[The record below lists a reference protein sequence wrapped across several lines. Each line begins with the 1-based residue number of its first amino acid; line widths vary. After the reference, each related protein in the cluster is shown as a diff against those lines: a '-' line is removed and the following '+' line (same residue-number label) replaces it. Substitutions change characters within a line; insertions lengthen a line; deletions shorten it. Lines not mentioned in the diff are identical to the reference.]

1 MRKTYNIRDV
11 RSDFAVAIRRHNKVN
26 KTRLIKFFAII
37 FFIFIVIILI
47 SGIFSARLYAFADD
61 GAELS
66 ESITSI
72 IDGLDL
78 SEIEEYLE
86 KYGNE
91 YIFSF
96 GDSAREIVEFF
107 VSGDLGLNYGDYIG
121 KILSVFFKGVISL
134 IPAFAQIVAI
144 SILCAICTGVEG
156 GIISKTTAKTIRLAG
171 LSLIILILAS
181 MLLSIISSATQSIA
195 RIQKQVEIITP
206 ILITL
211 TVLTGGSASGA
222 IYQPSALF
230 LSTGAIE
237 IVTGLIFPATIAV
250 VLLTFMSKL
259 NPEISFTGVS
269 SLVKS
274 IMKWV
279 IGLTVAIFGLF
290 ITVQGSASSLF
301 NGIFF
306 KVTKYLVGNSVPI
319 VGNFLSA
326 GVDMVVMAG
335 SLVRSS
341 VGVLGIIL
349 LLSEIIQPV
358 LLLAAFS
365 VMLKICAAIVQPLG
379 EKVSFSLFSELSK
392 DIEFFIAGILMVAFM
407 YLLVVMLIINSAGS
421 FI

>member
-1 MRKTYNIRDV
+1 M
-11 RSDFAVAIRRHNKVN
+11 
-26 KTRLIKFFAII
+26 LILTLLSLLCGSL
-37 FFIFIVIILI
+37 VV
-47 SGIFSARLYAFADD
+47 FADD
-61 GAELS
+61 GADLS
-66 ESITSI
+66 DSITSI
-72 IDGLDL
+72 IEGLDL
-78 SEIEEYLE
+78 SDIEEYL
-86 KYGNE
+86 KQYGNDYVFGFGESAKQIIE
-91 YIFSF
+91 YL
-96 GDSAREIVEFF
+96 
-107 VSGDLGLNYGDYIG
+107 VSGDLGLNYSDYVG
-121 KILSVFFKGVISL
+121 NILSVLFKGVTSL

-144 SILCAICTGVEG
+144 SILCSVCTGVEG
-156 GIISKTTAKTIRLAG
+156 GVLSKTTAKTIRLAC
-171 LSLIILILAS
+171 LALNILILSS
-181 MLLSIISSATQSIA
+181 MLLSIIGSATQCIT

-222 IYQPSALF
+222 VYQPSALF
-230 LSTGAIE
+230 ISGGAIE
-237 IVTGLIFPATIAV
+237 IVTGVIFPATIAV
-250 VLLTFMSKL
+250 ILLNFLSKL
-259 NPEISFTGVS
+259 NPDISFTGVS
-269 SLVKS
+269 ALIKS
-274 IMKWV
+274 VMKWV
-279 IGLTVAIFGLF
+279 IGLTVAIFSLF

-365 VMLKICAAIVQPLG
+365 LMLKICGAIVQPLG
-379 EKVSFSLFSELSK
+379 DKMSFALFSELSK
-392 DIEFFIAGILMVAFM
+392 DIEFLIAGILMVAFM
-407 YLLVVMLIINSAGS
+407 YLLVVMLIINSAIS

>member
-1 MRKTYNIRDV
+1 MRKTDYIRDV
-11 RSDFAVAIRRHNKVN
+11 RTDFAIAVRRHNKVN
-26 KTRLIKFFAII
+26 KTRLIKYFAI
-37 FFIFIVIILI
+37 FTLIFIIIGLL
-47 SGIFSARLYAFADD
+47 SGGTVAFADD
-61 GAELS
+61 GADLTD
-66 ESITSI
+66 SITSI

-78 SEIEEYLE
+78 SEIEQYLSQ
-86 KYGNE
+86 YGNE
-91 YIFSF
+91 YVFSF
-96 GDSAREIVEFF
+96 GESAKEIVEFL
-107 VSGDLGLNYGDYIG
+107 VSGDLGLNYSDYIG
-121 KILSVFFKGVISL
+121 KILSVLFKGVTSL
-134 IPAFAQIVAI
+134 IPAFAQVVAI

-156 GIISKTTAKTIRLAG
+156 GVLSKTTAKTVRLAC
-171 LSLIILILAS
+171 LSLIILIMSS
-181 MLLSIISSATQSIA
+181 MLLSIVGSATQCIT

-211 TVLTGGSASGA
+211 TVLTGGSAAGA
-222 IYQPSALF
+222 VYQPSALF
-230 LSTGAIE
+230 LSGGAIE
-237 IVTGLIFPATIAV
+237 LVTGLIFPATIAV
-250 VLLTFMSKL
+250 ILLNFLSKL
-259 NPEISFTGVS
+259 NPDISFTGVS
-269 SLVKS
+269 ALVKS
-274 IMKWV
+274 VMKWV

-290 ITVQGSASSLF
+290 ISVQGSASSLF

-341 VGVLGIIL
+341 VGILGIIL

-365 VMLKICAAIVQPLG
+365 VMLKVCGAVVQPLG
-379 EKVSFSLFSELSK
+379 EKVTYNMFSELSK

-407 YLLVVMLIINSAGS
+407 YLLVVMLIINSANS

>member
-1 MRKTYNIRDV
+1 MLFTAAGGV
-11 RSDFAVAIRRHNKVN
+11 
-26 KTRLIKFFAII
+26 
-37 FFIFIVIILI
+37 
-47 SGIFSARLYAFADD
+47 AFADGGED
-61 GAELS
+61 LS
-66 ESITSI
+66 ENIGSIL
-72 IDGLDL
+72 DGLDL
-78 SEIEEYLE
+78 SEIEEYLSQ
-86 KYGNE
+86 YGSE
-91 YIFSF
+91 YVF
-96 GDSAREIVEFF
+96 GFGESAREIIEYLI
-107 VSGDLGLNYGDYIG
+107 SGDLGLNYGDYIG
-121 KILSVFFKGVISL
+121 KILSVLFKGVTSL

-144 SILCAICTGVEG
+144 SILCSVCTGVEG
-156 GIISKTTAKTIRLAG
+156 GVLSKTTTKAVRLAC
-171 LSLIILILAS
+171 LSLIVLIMSS
-181 MLLSIISSATQSIA
+181 MLVSIIGSATKCIT

-211 TVLTGGSASGA
+211 TVLTGGSAAGA

-230 LSTGAIE
+230 IGSGSIE

-250 VLLTFMSKL
+250 ILLNFLSKL
-259 NPEISFTGVS
+259 NPDISFTGVS
-269 SLVKS
+269 ALIKS
-274 IMKWV
+274 VMKWV

-290 ITVQGSASSLF
+290 VTVQSSASSLF

-341 VGVLGIIL
+341 VGVFGIIL

-365 VMLKICAAIVQPLG
+365 VMLKICGAIVQPLG
-379 EKVSFSLFSELSK
+379 EKVTYAMFSELSK

-407 YLLVVMLIINSAGS
+407 YLLVVMLIINSAGY